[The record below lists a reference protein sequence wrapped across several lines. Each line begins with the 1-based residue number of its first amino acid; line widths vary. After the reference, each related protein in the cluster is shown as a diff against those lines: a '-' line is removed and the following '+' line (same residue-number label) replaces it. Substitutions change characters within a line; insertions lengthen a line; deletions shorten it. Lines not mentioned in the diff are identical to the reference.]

1 MFAKAVQQRIA
12 QDAKQLW
19 RDIVDVT
26 LTLYKITI
34 PMLIVIKLVES
45 VGGIDLIGQWLA
57 PIMQWM
63 GLPGEA
69 ALVWATTMV
78 VNMYAGMIILVSMDM
93 SLTVAQMTILSMLM
107 LLAHALTVE
116 AAIVKKAGVS
126 ILATLFIRVGGALI
140 IGILLH
146 HFFTHFQLLTE
157 PAELVWQPELSGN
170 NGLLDWA
177 ISQAESLVVMFVII
191 AALMTALHILKVVG
205 IEALMVRL
213 LGPILKILS
222 ISPKASNLT
231 IVGITLG
238 IAFGGGLLIKEAKAG
253 HISPRDVFITVTL
266 LNLLHSL
273 IEDTLLVLLLGADLM
288 TVLWGR
294 IVFALIVTALVAFAL
309 RNMNER
315 HCEKWLYSK

>member
-1 MFAKAVQQRIA
+1 M
-12 QDAKQLW
+12 
-19 RDIVDVT
+19 
-26 LTLYKITI
+26 
-34 PMLIVIKLVES
+34 
-45 VGGIDLIGQWLA
+45 
-57 PIMQWM
+57 
-63 GLPGEA
+63 
-69 ALVWATTMV
+69 
-78 VNMYAGMIILVSMDM
+78 
-93 SLTVAQMTILSMLM
+93 
-107 LLAHALTVE
+107 
-116 AAIVKKAGVS
+116 
-126 ILATLFIRVGGALI
+126 GGALI
-140 IGILLH
+140 FGVLLH

-170 NGLLDWA
+170 NGLLDWV
-177 ISQAESLVVMFVII
+177 ISQAESLVVMFFII

-213 LGPILKILS
+213 LSPILKILS

-294 IVFALIVTALVAFAL
+294 IVFALAVTALVAFAL

-315 HCEKWLYSK
+315 HCERWLYSK